1 MAQISILRM
10 VKIECG
16 ENNRNEIPVSFR
28 TGIIFLLAQSNAL
41 ALLDGTHDISDVN
54 LAFVE
59 ETF

>member
-1 MAQISILRM
+1 M

-41 ALLDGTHDISDVN
+41 ALLDGTHDISDIN